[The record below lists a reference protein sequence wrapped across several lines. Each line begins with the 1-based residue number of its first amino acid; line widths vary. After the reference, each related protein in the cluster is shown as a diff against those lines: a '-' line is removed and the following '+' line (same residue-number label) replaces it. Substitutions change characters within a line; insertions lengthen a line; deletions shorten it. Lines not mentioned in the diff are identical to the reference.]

1 MFRPLNNI
9 NKRGSWQIV
18 LKRDPKGVIEYD
30 DAKIAQEAVRQF
42 KKWIKESIEEQKNR
56 DKTARN
62 MPLVDATVDFT
73 PIQGLT
79 PEENRDLNGISN
91 PPESVD
97 KSTRPEF
104 LKKTD
109 YVQDIIDKTKEEA
122 DNLIKEKN
130 IKNAE

>member
-1 MFRPLNNI
+1 
-9 NKRGSWQIV
+9 
-18 LKRDPKGVIEYD
+18 
-30 DAKIAQEAVRQF
+30 
-42 KKWIKESIEEQKNR
+42 
-56 DKTARN
+56 